1 MSTVID
7 DLVGPRLDGRS
18 GEDQTRA
25 RLIVITSLLGAAVAC
40 IFAVLVLAMHWGLE
54 FMPSFAV
61 GAIIFGANVWL
72 VRATARLDL
81 AAMTLCVTLLA
92 GVVDVCW
99 IAGGLDH
106 PALAWTVLIPLYA
119 PLVMRPMLAI
129 SCVALVIAN
138 IAIQFLA
145 EHFGHD
151 FPDLPAGRSM
161 IVSSQI
167 LLTIF
172 VAALAWIYER
182 SRRRALAERDVAIA
196 SLEDSRDARIA
207 LVENVEAVIFSVDRE
222 LRLIAGNSLFDALSH
237 ERGKPPVR
245 PGEPALDGLDVTQ
258 HADLKALFAR
268 AFAGEH
274 FAVERRLQLRSKT
287 FECEILF
294 NPIRRGSGEIRGIT
308 VFGRDIGERKRARQE
323 LDRVNRELAQA
334 AHLAGKAEV
343 ATDVLHNVGNALAA
357 LNSSTS
363 LVTEHLQ
370 ASNVT
375 FLRKTVEL
383 LPTAPA
389 DLAQF
394 LTTDAKGL
402 QVREYLAL
410 LADMLEHE
418 RADSIVG
425 MERVQRQLEH
435 VKTVIARQQEFARV
449 SNRVEVVPIDDVIAQ
464 AIEMQSASFARDGIV
479 VAREIEALPPL
490 TVDRHKLL
498 EIVNN
503 YLANSR
509 DALDVAAAG
518 HKRILIRAFRNSE
531 DKLQIDVVDN
541 GVGIAA
547 AHQSRLFSYG
557 YTTRPNGHGFGL
569 ASSLLDARALGGT
582 ARARSDGPGT
592 GATFTVEV
600 PFTPPASTSLQE
612 HAA

>member
-1 MSTVID
+1 MSALID
-7 DLVGPRLDGRS
+7 RLVGPRLDGLV
-18 GEDQTRA
+18 GENQTRA

-40 IFAVLVLAMHWGLE
+40 IFAVLVIAMSWGLE

-61 GAIIFGANVWL
+61 GAAIFGANVWL
-72 VRATARLDL
+72 VRTTGRLEL
-81 AAMTLCVTLLA
+81 AAMLLCVTLLA

-106 PALAWTVLIPLYA
+106 PALAWTVVIPLYA
-119 PLVMRPMLAI
+119 PLVMRPKLAL

-138 IAIQFLA
+138 IVIQFLA
-145 EHFGHD
+145 EHFGHA

-161 IVSSQI
+161 IVCSQI

-172 VAALAWIYER
+172 VGALAWIYEH
-182 SRRRALAERDVAIA
+182 SRRTALAERDVAIA

-222 LRLIAGNSLFDALSH
+222 LRLIAGNSLFDTLSH
-237 ERGKPPVR
+237 ERGQPPVR
-245 PGEPALDGLDVTQ
+245 PGEPALDGLDASQ

-308 VFGRDIGERKRARQE
+308 VFGRDISERKQARHE

-343 ATDVLHNVGNALAA
+343 ASDVLHNVGNVLAA

-363 LVTEHLQ
+363 LVAERLQ
-370 ASNVT
+370 ASNVA

-389 DLAQF
+389 ELAAF
-394 LTTDAKGL
+394 LTTDPKGL

-410 LADMLEHE
+410 LADLLDHE
-418 RADSIVG
+418 RADTIVG
-425 MERVQRQLEH
+425 MEYVQRQLEH
-435 VKTVIARQQEFARV
+435 VKMVIARQQAFARV
-449 SNRVEVVPIDDVIAQ
+449 SNTVEVVPIVDVIAQ
-464 AIEMQSASFARDGIV
+464 ALELQSASFARDGIV
-479 VAREIEALPPL
+479 VAQEIEPLPPL

-498 EIVNN
+498 EIMNN

-509 DALDVAAAG
+509 EAFDAAG
-518 HKRILIRAFRNSE
+518 AVDKRILIRAFRNS
-531 DKLQIDVVDN
+531 DDNLQIDVVDN

-547 AHQSRLFSYG
+547 ADQARLFSYG
-557 YTTRPNGHGFGL
+557 FTTRPNGHGFGL

-582 ARARSDGPGT
+582 ARAHSDGVGT

-600 PFTPPASTSLQE
+600 PFTPNARTSRQE